1 MTKQKKYC
9 TTDGIM
15 TEETGNNCQMDV
27 RQILE
32 WYITAGVDET
42 CGLQPWDKAPEK
54 AAAAVIPAVAVRQ
67 PVAQLASAGDGVRPA
82 TTELAQDTLT
92 ACQNA
97 RELSMKTETLDELRT
112 LVEGFDGCALKMTAN
127 KTVFG
132 YGSAEADLL
141 LVGEAPGA
149 DEDRS
154 GIPFVG
160 RSGHLLDK
168 MLRAI
173 EIGRDEC
180 FVTNVLPWRPPGNRT
195 PTSGEI
201 AVCLPF
207 LRRQIELV
215 KPKVIMVLGG
225 SAANALLDNGEPIS
239 RLRGKW
245 LDYRLSDGTVIP
257 VLASFHPAYL
267 LRNGGQK
274 AKAWSDLMR
283 IKQKLCEN

>member
-1 MTKQKKYC
+1 
-9 TTDGIM
+9 M
-15 TEETGNNCQMDV
+15 TEDMDV

-32 WYITAGVDET
+32 WYITAGVDAT
-42 CGLQPWDKAPEK
+42 CGDEPWCEMPKVQAQPISAP
-54 AAAAVIPAVAVRQ
+54 VVTRS
-67 PVAQLASAGDGVRPA
+67 SAEDIRPA
-82 TTELAQDTLT
+82 TTELAQATVA

-97 RELSMKTETLDELRT
+97 RQICAKAETLDELKA
-112 LVEGFDGCALKMTAN
+112 LVESFEGCALKMTAN

-132 YGSAEADLL
+132 YGSPTADLL
-141 LVGEAPGA
+141 MIGEAPGA
-149 DEDRS
+149 DEDRT

-168 MLRAI
+168 MLSAIHIDRAA
-173 EIGRDEC
+173 C

-195 PTSGEI
+195 PTEGET

-207 LRRQIELV
+207 LKRQIELV
-215 KPKVIMVLGG
+215 KPKVILVLGG

-245 LDYRLSDGTVIP
+245 LEYKAGDGTVYP

-267 LRNGGQK
+267 LRNSGQK
-274 AKAWSDLMR
+274 AKAWNDLLR

>member
-1 MTKQKKYC
+1 MLEDMSEK
-9 TTDGIM
+9 
-15 TEETGNNCQMDV
+15 
-27 RQILE
+27 QILE
-32 WYITAGVDET
+32 WYVSAGVDVI
-42 CGLQPWDKAPEK
+42 CGDRPWEDVFDTLKKVSQISEAPKSVSSPTSSE
-54 AAAAVIPAVAVRQ
+54 
-67 PVAQLASAGDGVRPA
+67 VRPA
-82 TTELAQDTLT
+82 TTELAQATVV

-97 RELSMKTETLDELRT
+97 RQICAKAETLEELKKII
-112 LVEGFDGCALKMTAN
+112 ENFDGCSLKLTAN

-132 YGSAEADLL
+132 YGSETADLL
-141 LVGEAPGA
+141 LIGEAPGA

-160 RSGHLLDK
+160 RSGQLLDK

-173 EIGRDEC
+173 QIKRENC

-195 PTSGEI
+195 PTEGEI

-207 LRRQIELV
+207 LKKQIDLV
-215 KPKVIMVLGG
+215 KPKIILILGG

-239 RLRGKW
+239 KLRGKW
-245 LDYRLSDGTVIP
+245 LEYKTADGIKVP
-257 VLASFHPAYL
+257 VLASYHPAFL

-274 AKAWSDLMR
+274 AKVWSDFIR